1 MIGFFMAII
10 NHKRKIQR
18 VCNFQRSGEMTLLM
32 SIQFIFLFGELK
44 IQVWLQ
50 RTDWRKLKLQYRGI
64 SPTVELF

>member
-18 VCNFQRSGEMTLLM
+18 VCNFQRSGEITLLM

-44 IQVWLQ
+44 I
-50 RTDWRKLKLQYRGI
+50 
-64 SPTVELF
+64 